1 MKLMTVNGAIPRK
14 RNWSSAHSTREGPRY
29 MHDEFSVIVNVSI
42 SDYDMIVNRPR
53 VRGEGLLSEHGWRSN
68 DHR

>member
-1 MKLMTVNGAIPRK
+1 
-14 RNWSSAHSTREGPRY
+14 